1 MPKLEPVTK
10 EKGMTWTQVADG
22 KGWDAV
28 IAKMYVVDSIPACWL
43 VDGDT
48 GEILAEE
55 NALRGDRLQ
64 PTLEKHLAAKKKAG
78 S

>member
-1 MPKLEPVTK
+1 MLAVLAAVLAIS
-10 EKGMTWTQVADG
+10 TWTQVADG
-22 KGWDAV
+22 KGWDAA

-48 GEILAEE
+48 ARSWPRP
-55 NALRGDRLQ
+55 APCGDRLV
-64 PTLEKHLAAKKKAG
+64 PTLEKHLSAKKKAG